1 MVVVAV
7 GAVDVA
13 GADDGRR
20 AGRGNGAYLLHD
32 LVPAVLVEVVV
43 AVGAV
48 DVAGADDGRRVVE
61 SCTK

>member
-1 MVVVAV
+1 MALLI
-7 GAVDVA
+7 
-13 GADDGRR
+13 ADDGRG
-20 AGRGNGAYLLHD
+20 AGRRDGAAPLHD